1 MYTLLFSTVFRPW
14 RFMGVYR
21 RQTLRAQQTARP
33 QRPWRRPWKEIQ
45 CLKLK
50 LHRNTDLSLILGQKT
65 QTDSGCRGLMRENW
79 NYDKITEALWCFG
92 VATQRFYCVLFFVS
106 AYYNKFGMFCF
117 SPYPVLVK
125 LKVIQHYSKVSAIHI
140 FNNKNIKRVVLIFMP
155 SK

>member
-1 MYTLLFSTVFRPW
+1 MAIYGS
-14 RFMGVYR
+14 
-21 RQTLRAQQTARP
+21 
-33 QRPWRRPWKEIQ
+33 
-45 CLKLK
+45 
-50 LHRNTDLSLILGQKT
+50 LSKTKT
-65 QTDSGCRGLMRENW
+65 QSTANSAPPETLEATLEGNTVSETETAQKYWFESHSGTKDTNWYLKTDSGCRGLMREHL

-117 SPYPVLVK
+117 SPYPVLVN

-140 FNNKNIKRVVLIFMP
+140 FNNKNIKRLVLIFMP